1 MAKFSRKDVLTWS
14 ITHQEY
20 PLILWKTCFRCLSS
34 FSSMFCWNKPIGFN
48 ILVWYSN
55 LVDTAI
61 IKRSTSHDSD
71 CRSVSEHKHFSLL
84 SFICAFTNFIH
95 FIFFLFYICAFYLSI
110 DCVAYLYINPH
121 LENILT
127 FLFSKRF

>member
-20 PLILWKTCFRCLSS
+20 PLILWKTCFWCLNS

-95 FIFFLFYICAFYLSI
+95 FIFYFILYLCILFEHWLCCLS
-110 DCVAYLYINPH
+110 LYSSTFRKYPH
-121 LENILT
+121 FFI
-127 FLFSKRF
+127 F